1 MLAAEG
7 IPVRVVSMP
16 SSSVFDRQDP
26 AYQDQVLPPD
36 LPAVA
41 VEAAQPDLW
50 RKYVGRRGAVVGM
63 AGYGESA
70 PAPALY
76 AHFGISAE
84 AVAAAVKRL
93 LA

>member
-1 MLAAEG
+1 
-7 IPVRVVSMP
+7 
-16 SSSVFDRQDP
+16 
-26 AYQDQVLPPD
+26 
-36 LPAVA
+36 